1 MADGDIRKHD
11 RKHDRPDAE
20 RGGALKKRVV
30 RKGDERGAEE
40 LSDESLDQVSGGGKT
55 SSTVDDTIETVEG
68 VPLSRPPG

>member
-20 RGGALKKRVV
+20 RGEPLKKRDV

-40 LSDESLDQVSGGGKT
+40 LSDENLDQVSGGTGAQGG
-55 SSTVDDTIETVEG
+55 EG
-68 VPLSRPPG
+68 VIKSGLPDT